1 MAAIEVEQVVRE
13 LESEDERVFWWRTET
28 LVRAGYDERLAHKLA
43 LRASVDL
50 HRAVDLLRRGC
61 PPQTAADILL

>member
-1 MAAIEVEQVVRE
+1 MATIEVEQVVRE
-13 LESEDERVFWWRTET
+13 LETEDERVFWWRAER

-43 LRASVDL
+43 LRSSVDL
-50 HRAVDLLRRGC
+50 HRAVDLVRRGC